1 MIGGVTRRGSSP
13 IWGPP
18 PSCKEAKQVYS
29 SGRLFMC
36 GPHKQNNMALHVQY
50 TFFVHFFVFT
60 ARLQRE
66 IPSRF
71 YGGRKMHHKDFFLP
85 LLNLSSVSKKLFKK
99 LANVSFPAPESL
111 LASYWPRTD
120 LVLRLFSVWTPGR
133 YFVKMA
139 AIEDRVYKASG
150 VYLTCIFPLL

>member
-36 GPHKQNNMALHVQY
+36 GPHKQNNMALHVQH
-50 TFFVHFFVFT
+50 TFLVHFFVFT

-71 YGGRKMHHKDFFLP
+71 YGGRKMHHKDFFLL
-85 LLNLSSVSKKLFKK
+85 LLNLSSVSKKLFKSS
-99 LANVSFPAPESL
+99 LMCPFPRPNL
-111 LASYWPRTD
+111 YWPPIGQE
-120 LVLRLFSVWTPGR
+120 L
-133 YFVKMA
+133 
-139 AIEDRVYKASG
+139 I
-150 VYLTCIFPLL
+150 